1 MKWIIVYLLIG
12 VLITTIGLKLMLDDE
27 NSKKKVTGYFQKS
40 ASAVIA
46 AFMVVAAFWPLILI
60 YGIGGRHDN
69 KPK

>member
-12 VLITTIGLKLMLDDE
+12 VLITTIGVKLMLDDE

-40 ASAVIA
+40 ATSVIA

-60 YGIGGRHDN
+60 YGIGGRHDS